1 MISKLNPLPKIPF
14 VDGVPSD
21 TTQTP
26 INWIVNG
33 ETLDGAKTKVT
44 NEGSLNRCG
53 VLVQKNAAQLETN
66 TITQTSK
73 INEVIDQVNLI
84 SENLAAISDDS
95 VIEKLDQVV
104 EDVAVLKVD
113 MTAVQGTVASQ
124 TLKIQDLDKEIG
136 TWDAS
141 TDPKHRT
148 IRKDIIF
155 LKGEMGSY
163 PGFNENGDVDPTST
177 GSGMK
182 YKIMTNAQAISIHEG
197 RITRLEDDWAN
208 SDVGHLTDEVTD
220 LRNEMGPKHLAT
232 FESVYV
238 RLNKIGTDI
247 TGINTELSS
256 INQYIGRT
264 GTGGSGSISARMT
277 TAESNISV
285 LQTQINDSSTGVLP
299 RVISLENAVGNSQV
313 PGSIRYDISVI
324 KRDINDINMIV
335 GESSDDGLRGEMA
348 QVMTD
353 IGTDSQPTSIKGR
366 LLTVENTQ
374 RDDHQKL
381 LDLES
386 IVGNTSGGLV
396 AANIAMGKAVYGDA
410 TSSDPFLKD
419 GIQKA
424 ARDSKTAIGV
434 NTAGSETGIYKLISD
449 LTARVVALESG
460 TGGELEQRVANLET
474 DKASHQDV
482 ANALIPYITETEAD
496 IKYEAKK
503 IPLSFTQ
510 NLAGRTDYLEG
521 DDISLMVSVTGGK
534 LPYVY
539 QWKKDGNDI
548 GTNVPNILISN
559 ITSTDSGVYKVVVTD
574 AENTVI
580 TSDEI
585 DATVYPVPQF
595 DTNLSDKSV
604 VEGGT
609 LTLSVTFSGGKSPY
623 TYEWFKDGSIISG
636 ETSATFTKSSITSAD
651 AGEYYVSV
659 SDAMNNTEDSVKATV
674 TVVAPLSFTEDL
686 PAIKNA
692 VVGDNFLLGPV
703 EVTGGVPP
711 LKYDWYKDGVHSGIS
726 DQTISISFT
735 DAQVNQSGERHVIV
749 TDAQGNTL
757 ESTHCVV
764 TITDPTLRFTTD
776 LEATKEYATGANM
789 DLQVVVAGGTTPYT
803 YKWYKDTV
811 EIPGE
816 TAATLATTVEAGV
829 YKVEVTDSATSPA
842 TITSADC
849 TVTVV

>member
-26 INWIVNG
+26 INWIING

-53 VLVQKNAAQLETN
+53 VLVQKNAVQLETN
-66 TITQTSK
+66 TITQTAK

-84 SENLAAISDDS
+84 SENLAAISDES
-95 VIEKLDQVV
+95 VIDKLDQVV
-104 EDVAVLKVD
+104 ADVEVLKVD
-113 MTAVQGTVASQ
+113 MTAVQGSTASN

-155 LKGEMGSY
+155 LKGEMGAY

-238 RLNKIGTDI
+238 RLNTIGTEI
-247 TGINTELSS
+247 TGINSELTS

-264 GTGGSGSISARMT
+264 GTGGTGSISARMT
-277 TAESNISV
+277 TAESNIAT
-285 LQTQINDSSTGVLP
+285 LQTQMNDSATGVLP
-299 RVISLENAVGNSQV
+299 RVISLENAVGNSQI
-313 PGSIRYDISVI
+313 PGSIRYDISAI
-324 KRDINDINMIV
+324 KRDIGDINMIV

-366 LLTVENTQ
+366 LLNVENTQ

-381 LDLES
+381 IDVES
-386 IVGNTSGGLV
+386 VVGNTSSGLV

-419 GIQKA
+419 GIQKT
-424 ARDSKTAIGV
+424 ARDSKAAIGV
-434 NTAGSETGIYKLISD
+434 NTTGSETGIYKLISD
-449 LTARVVALESG
+449 LTARVAALESG
-460 TGGELEQRVANLET
+460 TGGELEQRVSDLET
-474 DKASHQDV
+474 NKASHQDV
-482 ANALIPYITETEAD
+482 ANALVPYITEAEAD
-496 IKYEAKK
+496 VKYEPKK

-510 NLAGRTDYLEG
+510 NLVGRGDYIEG
-521 DDISLMVSVTGGK
+521 DDISFMVTVTGGK

-539 QWKKDGNDI
+539 QWKKGTADV
-548 GTNVPNILISN
+548 GTNASSILIQS
-559 ITSTDSGVYKVVVTD
+559 ITSADAGVYKVVVTD
-574 AENTVI
+574 ADNTVI
-580 TSDEI
+580 TSDEVTV
-585 DATVYPVPQF
+585 AVYPVPQF
-595 DTNLSDKSV
+595 DTNLADKSV
-604 VEGGT
+604 VDGDP
-609 LTLSVTFSGGKSPY
+609 LTLEVVYSGGKPPY
-623 TYEWFKDGSIISG
+623 TYEWFKDNSVISG
-636 ETSATFTKSSITSAD
+636 ETSATFTKSAVTSAD

-659 SDAMNNTEDSVKATV
+659 TDAMNNQNDSVKATV
-674 TVVAPLSFTEDL
+674 TVTPR
-686 PAIKNA
+686 PALA
-692 VVGDNFLLGPV
+692 
-703 EVTGGVPP
+703 
-711 LKYDWYKDGVHSGIS
+711 
-726 DQTISISFT
+726 
-735 DAQVNQSGERHVIV
+735 
-749 TDAQGNTL
+749 
-757 ESTHCVV
+757 
-764 TITDPTLRFTTD
+764 FTTD
-776 LEATKEYATGANM
+776 LSATKSYSTGANM
-789 DLQVVVAGGTTPYT
+789 DLAVVVTGGKTPYT
-803 YKWYKDTV
+803 YKWFKDTA
-811 EIPGE
+811 EISGQ
-816 TAATLATTVEAGV
+816 TGASLTTVAEDGV
-829 YKVEVTDSATSPA
+829 YKVEVTDALT
-842 TITSADC
+842 TKITSTEC
-849 TVTVV
+849 TVTVA